1 MARVGLALLL
11 ALGAAEWMLRHFDWT
26 APAVRSKRLEYRLGR
41 EDARY
46 GWALL
51 PSKTTLLGASQVR
64 YAVDAWGDRA
74 ASDRAAPDPAR
85 PSLIVAG
92 ESIAFGYGLEYEQT
106 FAAALGR
113 KLDLQVVNVGV
124 GGYGTDQAAL
134 RLEDA
139 LHKLEKPVAVVQVF
153 VSAQLQRNVRD
164 YRPHL
169 ALRDGAL
176 ALLPRAS
183 GFFAGLRM
191 RDIVVN
197 ETPVL
202 FEWQL
207 RESLAVTRA
216 IVLDVGARVR
226 ARGAALAFLVVSF
239 GARSDEEERLVQAVF
254 ADAEVPFV
262 EVQVDT
268 VQLLPY
274 DGHPDAVASR
284 ALAAA
289 AASALR
295 RQMAPGRAAAGLP
308 QTGNG
313 P

>member
-1 MARVGLALLL
+1 
-11 ALGAAEWMLRHFDWT
+11 MLRHFDWT

-41 EDARY
+41 EDPRY

-51 PSKTTLLGASQVR
+51 PSKTTLLGTSQVR
-64 YAVDAWGDRA
+64 YSVDAWGDRA
-74 ASDRAAPDPAR
+74 PTDRAAPDPAL

-92 ESIAFGYGLEYEQT
+92 ESIAFGYGLGYEQT
-106 FAAALGR
+106 FAAMLGR
-113 KLDLQVVNVGV
+113 ELDLQVVNVGV

-134 RLEDA
+134 RLDDA
-139 LHKLEKPVAVVQVF
+139 LHKLERPVAVVQVF
-153 VSAQLQRNVRD
+153 VSAQLHRNVRD
-164 YRPHL
+164 YRSHL

-176 ALLPRAS
+176 ALVPRAS

-216 IVLDVGARVR
+216 VVLDVGARVR
-226 ARGAALAFLVVSF
+226 ARAAALAFLVVSF
-239 GARSDEEERLVQAVF
+239 GPRSDEEERLVQAVF
-254 ADAEVPFV
+254 AGADVPFV

-268 VQLLPY
+268 VHLLPY

-284 ALAAA
+284 ALAAN

-295 RQMAPGRAAAGLP
+295 RQMAPGRSAAALP
-308 QTGNG
+308 QTGNR
-313 P
+313 